1 MTRNRV
7 VIIGTGSYVQLP
19 SRIYDSFVKWLLPK
33 LLWSKIAEDLAPQQG
48 LVSRKLS

>member
-33 LLWSKIAEDLAPQQG
+33 LLWSKVADDLAP
-48 LVSRKLS
+48 